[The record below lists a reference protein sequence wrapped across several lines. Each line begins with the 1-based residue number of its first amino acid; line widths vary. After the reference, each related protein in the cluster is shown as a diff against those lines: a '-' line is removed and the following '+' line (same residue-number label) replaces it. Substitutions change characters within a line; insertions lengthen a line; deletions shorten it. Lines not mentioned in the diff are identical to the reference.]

1 MPILHN
7 HWFIVGV
14 VFLVNLPFGFW
25 RAGTRRF
32 SSPWFVSIHLPV
44 ILSVGIRIL
53 AGIRF
58 VLSSVPLFVAAF
70 FLGQTVGGRFRHLV
84 LARAAIGAA
93 DAADVSDSAD

>member
-1 MPILHN
+1 MPVLHSR
-7 HWFIVGV
+7 WFVVGI
-14 VFLVNLPFGFW
+14 VFLLNLPFGFW

-44 ILSVGIRIL
+44 ILSIGIRIL

-70 FLGQTVGGRFRHLV
+70 FLGQTVGGGVRHLV
-84 LARAAIGAA
+84 VAKSLPHPHHR
-93 DAADVSDSAD
+93 SPRR